1 MIKWL
6 ISLPI
11 DDFFYG
17 ININPI
23 FPIFPKGVFCP
34 IFAPVIRQ
42 VKSGCGRFLFIGIRY
57 RS

>member
-1 MIKWL
+1 MV
-6 ISLPI
+6 ISLVAFKI
-11 DDFFYG
+11 SL
-17 ININPI
+17 
-23 FPIFPKGVFCP
+23 

>member
-23 FPIFPKGVFCP
+23 FPIFPKVVFALSLHP
-34 IFAPVIRQ
+34 
-42 VKSGCGRFLFIGIRY
+42 
-57 RS
+57 

>member
-6 ISLPI
+6 NSLPI

-23 FPIFPKGVFCP
+23 YPIFPIGVFALSLHP
-34 IFAPVIRQ
+34 
-42 VKSGCGRFLFIGIRY
+42 
-57 RS
+57 